1 MTVHKVID
9 DFTPEQLAKLKAM
22 KQAESKSKASAFFRD
37 DELLLAEFGKYYG
50 WQAIRD
56 VMADEV
62 SYDTFIALLNAGR
75 SLAIRDR
82 ILRVNDMYVAVG
94 ASQAKKGD
102 KVLKQYVKQLERGI

>member
-9 DFTPEQLAKLKAM
+9 DFTPEQVAKLKAM
-22 KQAESKSKASAFFRD
+22 REAESKAKASAFFRD

-62 SYDTFIALLNAGR
+62 SYETFIALLNAGR

-82 ILRVNDMYVAVG
+82 ILHVTDMYVAVG
-94 ASQAKKGD
+94 AAQAKKGD
-102 KVLKQYVKQLERGI
+102 KVLRQYVKQLERGM

>member
-56 VMADEV
+56 VLADEV
-62 SYDTFIALLNAGR
+62 SYETNKAWVNAGR
-75 SLAIRDR
+75 SLAIRDH

-102 KVLKQYVKQLERGI
+102 KVLKQYVKQLERGM